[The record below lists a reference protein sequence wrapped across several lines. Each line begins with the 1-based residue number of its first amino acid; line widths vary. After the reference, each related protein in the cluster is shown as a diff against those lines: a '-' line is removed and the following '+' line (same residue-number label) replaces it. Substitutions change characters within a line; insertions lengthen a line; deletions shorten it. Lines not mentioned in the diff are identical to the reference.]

1 MISIVDVSEE
11 RNLLAGERIDDIGF
25 GGLKLI
31 QKPEEFCYGI
41 DAVML
46 ADFAA
51 QRHKGPTDVVVDL
64 GTGTGIIP
72 LIISHKLI
80 CDKIYGVEIQ
90 QDSYGR
96 ACRNAKLNSLENII
110 SFINDDISNVG
121 KTWGH
126 DLKGKADIVVTNPP
140 YFENRGGLKNNNA
153 PKTIARHETTAGLMD
168 FLTCAAYLLKPK
180 GELFMIH
187 RPFRL
192 ADICCFGRECKLE
205 PKELQFI
212 SPKRDSAAN
221 LILVHMV
228 KDGGRELRLLNPLW
242 VYDERGQY
250 TREVLSAYERK

>member
-51 QRHKGPTDVVVDL
+51 QRHKGPTDVIVDL

-110 SFINDDISNVG
+110 
-121 KTWGH
+121 
-126 DLKGKADIVVTNPP
+126 
-140 YFENRGGLKNNNA
+140 
-153 PKTIARHETTAGLMD
+153 
-168 FLTCAAYLLKPK
+168 
-180 GELFMIH
+180 
-187 RPFRL
+187 
-192 ADICCFGRECKLE
+192 
-205 PKELQFI
+205 
-212 SPKRDSAAN
+212 
-221 LILVHMV
+221 
-228 KDGGRELRLLNPLW
+228 
-242 VYDERGQY
+242 
-250 TREVLSAYERK
+250 